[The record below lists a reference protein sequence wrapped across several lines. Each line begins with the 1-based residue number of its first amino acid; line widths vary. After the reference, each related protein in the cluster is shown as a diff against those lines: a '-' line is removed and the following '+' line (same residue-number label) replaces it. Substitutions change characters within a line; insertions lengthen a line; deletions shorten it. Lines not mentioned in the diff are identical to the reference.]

1 MDSSRIDP
9 RFSSEN
15 GNFIGDRGDCQR
27 LNRKS
32 ANLPI
37 PFLFPSLRNRPLIK
51 FPKKKKNSLS
61 PEHYLSP
68 IQMRKCSAQKQNI
81 FYPLRQLPRRAKK
94 SFSPVANPTSENGQ
108 RLDFCFRFLSG
119 IGQQR
124 DTEANMFAARVNA
137 KRGRPPS
144 RCHHRAGGKK
154 PSQLYREISWRNFH
168 KFRHRASKWLPV
180 ERSDIVDN
188 RHVARGEFNIAFA
201 PVLVQLHHFHRL
213 YPPFTLALF
222 HPLRGQ
228 RCALLRARYLLPLHR
243 SPLSLPPRNPSLL
256 ALSLA
261 LFRKFSPE
269 PRSDCAARDYHMN

>member
-1 MDSSRIDP
+1 
-9 RFSSEN
+9 
-15 GNFIGDRGDCQR
+15 
-27 LNRKS
+27 
-32 ANLPI
+32 
-37 PFLFPSLRNRPLIK
+37 
-51 FPKKKKNSLS
+51 
-61 PEHYLSP
+61 
-68 IQMRKCSAQKQNI
+68 MRKCSAQKQNI

-213 YPPFTLALF
+213 YPTF
-222 HPLRGQ
+222 HPGVVPSPP
-228 RCALLRARYLLPLHR
+228 RATVRSPPRALPLHR

>member
-1 MDSSRIDP
+1 MDS
-9 RFSSEN
+9 
-15 GNFIGDRGDCQR
+15 
-27 LNRKS
+27 
-32 ANLPI
+32 
-37 PFLFPSLRNRPLIK
+37 
-51 FPKKKKNSLS
+51 
-61 PEHYLSP
+61 
-68 IQMRKCSAQKQNI
+68 
-81 FYPLRQLPRRAKK
+81 
-94 SFSPVANPTSENGQ
+94 